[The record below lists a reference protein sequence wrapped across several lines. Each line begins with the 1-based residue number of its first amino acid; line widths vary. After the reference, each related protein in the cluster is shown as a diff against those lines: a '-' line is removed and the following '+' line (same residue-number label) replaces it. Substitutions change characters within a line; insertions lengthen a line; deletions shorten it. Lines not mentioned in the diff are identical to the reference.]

1 MKRTIEGL
9 AGYCS
14 ILSTLINEFLRE
26 ELKEV
31 SNGELCPSQCSIL
44 YIVYKYNGKVQ
55 IKEIYDTLLKQK
67 STITEIINRLV
78 KSGYLKKV
86 RCNLDK
92 RVTFVVAT
100 EKGMNFK
107 KEFEKISSN
116 LVNKLYKNFDEEEKV
131 VLIKLLIKGIENL
144 S

>member
-1 MKRTIEGL
+1 MKKTLEGL

-26 ELKEV
+26 ELKEA
-31 SNGELCPSQCSIL
+31 SNGELYPSQCSVL
-44 YIVYKYNGKVQ
+44 YMVYKYDGRIQ

-78 KSGYLKKV
+78 KSGYVKKV
-86 RCNLDK
+86 RCDLDR
-92 RVTFVVAT
+92 RVTYIVAT
-100 EKGMNFK
+100 KKGMAFR
-107 KEFEKISSN
+107 KEFDKLSAR
-116 LVNKLYKNFDEEEKV
+116 LMNKMYKNFDEEEKV
-131 VLIKLLIKGIENL
+131 VLVQLILRAIENL